1 MRKETILT
9 NQMFDLPDLPKIEDI
24 SEVKNYFFDIVA
36 LTLDILCTIISQF

>member
-1 MRKETILT
+1 MREETILT
-9 NQMFDLPDLPKIEDI
+9 NQMFDLPDLSEIKDI